1 LRKIDLGQTITILA
15 NLGVIAGIVFLGYEL
30 RQNNSLMAAEARF
43 NRLTMAVDSWRFNA
57 GSSEL
62 AELRDRGRNN
72 ETLSGAEQ
80 WRLDGSIMAI
90 FVMLEWTFRELPI
103 DSPEVNQVREVQ
115 QYNFANDASFHRIW
129 EARKS
134 SFDPEFVQ
142 WMQSNV
148 IDAIE

>member
-1 LRKIDLGQTITILA
+1 
-15 NLGVIAGIVFLGYEL
+15 
-30 RQNNSLMAAEARF
+30 
-43 NRLTMAVDSWRFNA
+43 
-57 GSSEL
+57 
-62 AELRDRGRNN
+62 
-72 ETLSGAEQ
+72 
-80 WRLDGSIMAI
+80 MAI

-134 SFDPEFVQ
+134 SFNPEFVQ